1 MLVSPK
7 AESKTNRDTIL
18 KLGGSWV
25 RNVLG
30 VKKKRGGIILGVFKE
45 RARVTVVE
53 RHERR
58 ERGNGRGQRQERTNY
73 STLDLILGEVRSHW
87 RVWEEVW

>member
-30 VKKKRGGIILGVFKE
+30 VKKKRGGD
-45 RARVTVVE
+45 
-53 RHERR
+53 
-58 ERGNGRGQRQERTNY
+58 Y
-73 STLDLILGEVRSHW
+73 SRCVQGKGKSHSSGAS
-87 RVWEEVW
+87 

>member
-1 MLVSPK
+1 M
-7 AESKTNRDTIL
+7 
-18 KLGGSWV
+18 
-25 RNVLG
+25 
-30 VKKKRGGIILGVFKE
+30 FKE